1 MEPLGAGERAEG
13 PKARR
18 CECTL
23 FCFQFDLKPQLG
35 LLYLSF
41 ILCRYHHVALYIES
55 RVPLMSLPE

>member
-23 FCFQFDLKPQLG
+23 FCFQFQFETTIEPT
-35 LLYLSF
+35 LSV
-41 ILCRYHHVALYIES
+41 IYIYY
-55 RVPLMSLPE
+55 VGIIT